1 MAKRA
6 PANEKPYDPL
16 DPSLTQSVLMGPG
29 PAQERANPV
38 EAIVPPSSGSE
49 SAGGAYWASNGQ
61 VIPMPRST
69 RPESR
74 NGDASDRRGRE
85 KRVVLSRDEERNIEQ
100 LVARMGDGLRT
111 SLKLSH
117 VLRAAVAV
125 LLHAEG
131 ELISRAQSAG
141 HLQRPSN
148 GDPVAL
154 AEFEV
159 ELAKML
165 SQALRDAPLLR

>member
-1 MAKRA
+1 
-6 PANEKPYDPL
+6 
-16 DPSLTQSVLMGPG
+16 MGPG
-29 PAQERANPV
+29 PAKERASPPEV
-38 EAIVPPSSGSE
+38 IVPPGNGRE
-49 SAGGAYWASNGQ
+49 SAGEAYRASNGQ
-61 VIPMPRST
+61 LIPMPRLP

-74 NGDASDRRGRE
+74 KGNPSDRRGRE
-85 KRVVLSRDEERNIEQ
+85 KRVVLSRDEERDIEQ
-100 LVARMGDGLRT
+100 LVARMSDGMRT

-131 ELISRAQSAG
+131 QLISRAESAG

-148 GDPVAL
+148 WDPVAL
-154 AEFEV
+154 AEFEH
-159 ELAKML
+159 ELAKIL